1 VILEPGF
8 LISVVIGTIVS
19 IACLAY
25 VFAGLFRTESA
36 AHADHEAFNVEIAK
50 EALTRLREAK
60 RSGQLGEEEF
70 KRAKLEIETSLADAI
85 SDNSSTSSSTDSSNS
100 SKRSTRGDRWP
111 VFLLAPLLLVLVALL
126 YRQVGDIRAFD
137 RAFLADNGARGIA
150 PTASNQSGQGQGTD
164 KLPSIEEMLPRLESH
179 LQNNPDDAQGWKLL
193 GTTYLRLQRF
203 EEAQTALSNAYA
215 VTPDDVVV
223 MLQLADVRAVL
234 ANGAI
239 PAESIELIDKAL
251 EQEPNNIQGNW
262 LRGLASQQSGNSQR
276 AIEHWQRIL
285 PLIEDDAQ
293 SYAQLESMIA
303 ESQHAAVVND
313 SEKSDAATASNID
326 PANNSQT
333 PDGRSV
339 DSLSVDVTVGENLPN
354 DLDPATAVFVY
365 AKAVAGPPMPLAV
378 ARLQLADLPATV
390 SLDDSMA
397 MVPTVKLSGFND
409 VIVGARIS
417 LTGNPIA
424 QPGDWY
430 AETADVD
437 LSAVRDLAVEINQQ
451 VSQ

>member
-8 LISVVIGTIVS
+8 LISVVLGTIVS

-60 RSGQLGEEEF
+60 RSGQLDDEEF
-70 KRAKLEIETSLADAI
+70 KRAKLEIEKSLADAI
-85 SDNSSTSSSTDSSNS
+85 SDNSSTSRSTDSSVS
-100 SKRSTRGDRWP
+100 AKRSTLRDRWP
-111 VFLLAPLLLVLVALL
+111 VFILAPLLLALVAFL
-126 YRQVGDIRAFD
+126 YREVGDIRAFD
-137 RAFLADNGARGIA
+137 RAFLAENGAPGIA
-150 PTASNQSGQGQGTD
+150 RTASGQSGQGQGSE

-193 GTTYLRLQRF
+193 GTTYMRLQRF
-203 EEAQTALSNAYA
+203 DDAQTALSNAYA
-215 VTPDDVVV
+215 ASPDDVVV

-234 ANGAI
+234 AKGAI
-239 PAESIELIDKAL
+239 PAESLELIDKAL
-251 EQEPNNIQGNW
+251 EQEPDNIQGNW
-262 LRGLASQQSGNSQR
+262 LRGLASQQSGDSQG

-285 PLIEDDAQ
+285 PLIKDDAE
-293 SYAQLESMIA
+293 SHAQLEAMIVEA
-303 ESQHAAVVND
+303 QQSPLVNN
-313 SEKSDAATASNID
+313 SATSDAGAASNLESED
-326 PANNSQT
+326 SSQQTDVSNN
-333 PDGRSV
+333 
-339 DSLSVDVTVGENLPN
+339 DSLSVEVTIGEELPN
-354 DLDPATAVFVY
+354 DLDPSTAVFVY

-378 ARLQLADLPATV
+378 ARIQLADLPATV

-397 MVPTVKLSGFND
+397 MVPAFKLSGFNE

-417 LTGNPIA
+417 ITGNPIA

-430 AETADVD
+430 A
-437 LSAVRDLAVEINQQ
+437 SKAVSCFTLTPLPCCILLK
-451 VSQ
+451 

>member
-1 VILEPGF
+1 MILEPGF

-60 RSGQLGEEEF
+60 RSGQLDVEEF
-70 KRAKLEIETSLADAI
+70 KRAKLEIETSLAEAI
-85 SDNSSTSSSTDSSNS
+85 SDNSSTSSAADSSGS
-100 SKRSTRGDRWP
+100 TKRSTRGDRWP
-111 VFLLAPLLLVLVALL
+111 VFFLAPLLLVLVAFL
-126 YRQVGDIRAFD
+126 YRQVGDIRVFD
-137 RAFLADNGARGIA
+137 RAFLAANGTPGIA
-150 PTASNQSGQGQGTD
+150 GTVANQSAQGQGSD
-164 KLPSIEEMLPRLESH
+164 KLPSIEEMLPRLEAH
-179 LQNNPDDAQGWKLL
+179 LQDNPDDAQGWKLL

-203 EEAQTALSNAYA
+203 DEAQTALSNAYA

-234 ANGAI
+234 AKGAI
-239 PAESIELIDKAL
+239 PAESLELIDKAL

-262 LRGLASQQSGNSQR
+262 LRGLASQQSGDSQR

-285 PLIEDDAQ
+285 PLIKDDAE
-293 SYAQLESMIA
+293 STAQLEAMIA
-303 ESQHAAVVND
+303 EARHSTLANSSVT
-313 SEKSDAATASNID
+313 SDAGRASNIK
-326 PANNSQT
+326 
-333 PDGRSV
+333 PDDSSKTTDVGGD
-339 DSLSVDVTVGENLPN
+339 DSLSVAVTVGEELPN
-354 DLDPATAVFVY
+354 DLDPSTAVFVY

-409 VIVGARIS
+409 VVVGARIS

-430 AETADVD
+430 AETDDID
-437 LSAVRDLAVEINQQ
+437 LSVIRELAVEINQQ
-451 VSQ
+451 VN